1 MKVSP
6 SRIKTYQ
13 TCPKRYH
20 YYYVQGLVSKYGKRK
35 YFDKGNYFHEL
46 AHVYY
51 RLIRDIGIKPGSDAA
66 VAMMRQ
72 RMSEDLDSHLST
84 GNLDVFKEIT
94 NKFLRFVQEQ
104 SPIIDEGI
112 EVLAVEEELNV
123 PLELPSGRLI
133 SMFGFLDLRYR
144 QGDYRGIRDHKTGEK
159 AWTGG
164 QVGFSGQ
171 LIFYDAGIYALT
183 GEVYRPEIN
192 FVNTHEYKNK
202 IPSFKE
208 TFFFES
214 ASYSEKELQV
224 YLEQVCILLDEMLDC
239 KPTPHYDERVCGS
252 CPYKLP
258 CIMERKGI
266 DSTPILKAHYV
277 PRDETP
283 RERTFT
289 NENTESD
296 ETD

>member
-1 MKVSP
+1 LKVSP

-20 YYYVQGLVSKYGKRK
+20 YYYVQGLVAKHGKRK
-35 YFDKGNYFHEL
+35 HFDKGNYFHEL

-51 RLIRDIGIKPGSDAA
+51 RLIKDLGVKPGSDH
-66 VAMMRQ
+66 VLAMVQ
-72 RMSEDLDSHLST
+72 KRMEEDLESHLTT

-94 NKFLRFVQEQ
+94 GKVIRFIKEQ

-123 PLELPSGRLI
+123 PIELPSSRII

-159 AWTGG
+159 AWTGQ
-164 QVGFSGQ
+164 QVGFSNQ
-171 LIFYDAGIYALT
+171 LLFYNAGIYALT

-192 FVNTHEYKNK
+192 FVNTHE
-202 IPSFKE
+202 
-208 TFFFES
+208 
-214 ASYSEKELQV
+214 KELQI
-224 YLEQVCILLDEMLDC
+224 YLEQICILIDEMLDC
-239 KPTPHYDERVCGS
+239 KPTPHYDERVCGG

-258 CIMERKGI
+258 CMMERKGI
-266 DSTPILKAHYV
+266 DPSPILKAHYV

-283 RERTFT
+283 RERSFT
-289 NENTESD
+289 NENTDSN